1 MYERFLNKALAFSFF
16 FENNEIMP
24 ANIKSQDL
32 RSETKENQL
41 ELESI
46 DFFVRMMGILG
57 MPRSVGEIYG
67 LLYFSEDPLSMDQ
80 IVQKLGM
87 SLGSASQGLKTLRS
101 LKAVRTSYVA
111 GERKD
116 HYQAE
121 TEFRRLFSNFLK
133 EEILPTW
140 KVHQKGSNGWK
151 PFCLGQSED
160 EFYKIRIE
168 KLKKLTRAEEDYFS
182 FAGLLK
188 LWKYILKT
196 SWMTG
201 PSVVLYQGQAQNGI
215 SGNCH
220 PLHLENVEVF
230 FQELKEPR
238 KVLPSP

>member
-24 ANIKSQDL
+24 TNIKSQNL
-32 RSETKENQL
+32 RSETKENLL

-67 LLYFSEDPLSMDQ
+67 LLYFSEEPLSMDQ

-133 EEILPTW
+133 EEILPHMESASQRIKRMET
-140 KVHQKGSNGWK
+140 VL
-151 PFCLGQSED
+151 PPDQSED
-160 EFYKIRIE
+160 EFYRVRIE
-168 KLKKLTRAEEDYFS
+168 KLKKLTRAGGRLLPAL
-182 FAGLLK
+182 AGLLK
-188 LWKYILKT
+188 L
-196 SWMTG
+196 
-201 PSVVLYQGQAQNGI
+201 
-215 SGNCH
+215 
-220 PLHLENVEVF
+220 
-230 FQELKEPR
+230 
-238 KVLPSP
+238 

>member
-1 MYERFLNKALAFSFF
+1 MLFPEMYERFLNKALAFSFF

-24 ANIKSQDL
+24 ANIKSQNL

-67 LLYFSEDPLSMDQ
+67 LLYFSEEPLSMDQ

-133 EEILPTW
+133 EEILPHMESASERIKRMET
-140 KVHQKGSNGWK
+140 VLPSDQ
-151 PFCLGQSED
+151 LED
-160 EFYKIRIE
+160 EFYKVRIE
-168 KLKKLTRAEEDYFS
+168 KLKKLTRAGGRLLPAL
-182 FAGLLK
+182 AGLLK
-188 LWKYILKT
+188 L
-196 SWMTG
+196 
-201 PSVVLYQGQAQNGI
+201 
-215 SGNCH
+215 
-220 PLHLENVEVF
+220 
-230 FQELKEPR
+230 
-238 KVLPSP
+238 

>member
-1 MYERFLNKALAFSFF
+1 MIPEMHERFLNKALAFSFF
-16 FENNEIMP
+16 FENNENMP
-24 ANIKSQDL
+24 ANIKSQNL

-67 LLYFSEDPLSMDQ
+67 LLYFSEAPLSMDQ
-80 IVQKLGM
+80 IVHKLGM

-133 EEILPTW
+133 EEILPHMESASERIKRMET
-140 KVHQKGSNGWK
+140 VLPSD
-151 PFCLGQSED
+151 QSGD
-160 EFYKIRIE
+160 EFYKVRIE
-168 KLKKLTRAEEDYFS
+168 KLKKLTRAGGRLLPAL
-182 FAGLLK
+182 AGLLK
-188 LWKYILKT
+188 L
-196 SWMTG
+196 
-201 PSVVLYQGQAQNGI
+201 
-215 SGNCH
+215 
-220 PLHLENVEVF
+220 
-230 FQELKEPR
+230 
-238 KVLPSP
+238 